1 MGYLEVKPPSLAS
14 KSVSTNLAASNGPA
28 LAQNE
33 HVGGRGAQTDV
44 GNSVKEQALRTK
56 NAERGIE
63 KTDTASGGKTDTGN
77 LKVKGGSAANGSE
90 AQISTHPA
98 VAQSGSSHQ
107 RYLEESAAKFDEGI
121 TKTASKDS
129 TDFEVFLTL
138 TVNG

>member
-14 KSVSTNLAASNGPA
+14 KSVSTNLTASNGPA

-33 HVGGRGAQTDV
+33 HVGGRGAQTDA

-56 NAERGIE
+56 NAERGLE
-63 KTDTASGGKTDTGN
+63 KTDTSGGKTDTGN

-90 AQISTHPA
+90 AQITTIPA

-107 RYLEESAAKFDEGI
+107 RYVEESAAKFDESNS
-121 TKTASKDS
+121 KAAPKDS
-129 TDFEVFLTL
+129 TDSEVLLIL